1 MRDYKK
7 VDEKVIE
14 DLKEMVGEKNVITDE
29 SKMID
34 YSHDEF
40 TLSDI
45 AHMPD
50 VVVRPDST
58 EQVSKVLKYADGN
71 RIPVTPRGGATGL
84 CGGCVPCVGGIVLS
98 VERMNR
104 IREVD
109 VDNQMAVVE
118 AGVTLMDF
126 YDSIESAG
134 LFFPPHPGDESAM
147 IGGLIAA
154 NAGGARAVKYG
165 VIRNYIRGLE
175 VVLASG
181 KIIHPG
187 GKVMKSSTGYS
198 LLNLFIGSE
207 GTLGVVTS
215 AVIQLM
221 PPPEATRSLIIP
233 YDDLASAIETVPL
246 LIKRKIL
253 PMAVEFI
260 PKEVIVRTE
269 ELLKKR
275 WPSKMG
281 NTYLLVILDASSEDE
296 IDKLSEKVAEVSLEK
311 GALDVFVADSPEKQ
325 KLVLD
330 IRSKI
335 YEAIKEDNVE
345 TLDIAVPRAEIA
357 DHVKKVMEVQGKYG
371 MWLPTYGHAADG
383 NVHTHIMKVSYD
395 KGKTTNL
402 PEMEWKEKME
412 KVREELFKDCRDR
425 GGTISGEHGI
435 GLVKKAY
442 LSYVVDEEEISLMK
456 GIKKVFDPHYIL
468 NPEKIFD

>member
-1 MRDYKK
+1 
-7 VDEKVIE
+7 
-14 DLKEMVGEKNVITDE
+14 
-29 SKMID
+29 
-34 YSHDEF
+34 
-40 TLSDI
+40 
-45 AHMPD
+45 
-50 VVVRPDST
+50 
-58 EQVSKVLKYADGN
+58 
-71 RIPVTPRGGATGL
+71 
-84 CGGCVPCVGGIVLS
+84 
-98 VERMNR
+98 
-104 IREVD
+104 
-109 VDNQMAVVE
+109 
-118 AGVTLMDF
+118 
-126 YDSIESAG
+126 
-134 LFFPPHPGDESAM
+134 M

-181 KIIHPG
+181 KIIRPG
-187 GKVMKSSTGYS
+187 GKVMKSSAGYS

-207 GTLGVVTS
+207 GTLGIVTS

-233 YDDLASAIETVPL
+233 YDDLACAIETVPL

-325 KLVLD
+325 KQVLD

-335 YEAIKEDNVE
+335 YESIKEDNVE

-357 DHVKKVMEVQGKYG
+357 DHVKKVMDVQEKYG
-371 MWLPTYGHAADG
+371 VWLPTYGHAADG
-383 NVHTHIMKVSYD
+383 NVHTHIMKVRYD
-395 KGKTTNL
+395 KGKTSPL
-402 PEMEWKEKME
+402 PEKEWKEKLE

-442 LSYVVDEEEISLMK
+442 LSYVVEEEEISLMK
-456 GIKKVFDPHYIL
+456 GIKKVFDPHSIL

>member
-1 MRDYKK
+1 MVEYRK
-7 VDEKVIE
+7 VDDKVI
-14 DLKEMVGEKNVITDE
+14 KELAGIVGEKNVDSDE

-40 TLSDI
+40 TLSEI
-45 AHMPD
+45 SHMPD
-50 VVVRPDST
+50 VVVKPETT
-58 EQVSKVLKYADGN
+58 EQVSQLLKYANDSL
-71 RIPVTPRGGATGL
+71 IPVTPRGGATGL
-84 CGGCVPCVGGIVLS
+84 CGGCVPCLGGIVLS
-98 VERMNR
+98 LEKMNR
-104 IREVD
+104 IQEID
-109 VDNQMAVVE
+109 VNNQMAVVE
-118 AGVTLMDF
+118 AGVTLKDF
-126 YDSIESAG
+126 YEAVEEQG
-134 LFFPPHPGDESAM
+134 LFFPPHPGDETAM
-147 IGGLIAA
+147 MGGLIAA

-165 VIRNYIRGLE
+165 VIRNYIKGLE

-181 KIIHPG
+181 KIIRPG
-187 GKVMKSSTGYS
+187 GKVMKSSAGYN

-221 PPPEATRSLIIP
+221 PPPGTTRSLIIP
-233 YDDLASAIETVPL
+233 YEDLESAIETVPL
-246 LIKRKIL
+246 MIKKKIL

-269 ELLKKR
+269 RLLKKK

-296 IDKLSEKVAEVSLEK
+296 IDKLSERIAEVSLEK
-311 GALDVFVADSPEKQ
+311 GAIDVFVADSPKKQ
-325 KLVLD
+325 KQVLD

-357 DHVKKVMEVQGKYG
+357 SHVKKVMEVQEKYG
-371 MWLPTYGHAADG
+371 LWLPTYGHAADG
-383 NVHTHIMKVSYD
+383 NVHTHIMKVQFKD
-395 KGKTTNL
+395 GETTPL
-402 PEMEWKEKME
+402 PEKEWREKLN
-412 KVREELFKDCRDR
+412 KVREELFQDCRER

-435 GLVKKAY
+435 GLVKKSY
-442 LSYVVDEEEISLMK
+442 LPLVVDEEEISLMK
-456 GIKKVFDPHYIL
+456 GIKKIFDPHKIL